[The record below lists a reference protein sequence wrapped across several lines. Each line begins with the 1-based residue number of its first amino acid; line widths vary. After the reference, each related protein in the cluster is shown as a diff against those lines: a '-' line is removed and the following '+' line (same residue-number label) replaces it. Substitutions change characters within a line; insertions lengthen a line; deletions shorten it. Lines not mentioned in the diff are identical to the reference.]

1 MKLGNSV
8 WVTKDAKISDEF
20 KSTGKSYYD
29 AEANEVDFSKKQTA
43 DIINKWIDN
52 QTAGKI
58 KKIVDSFDKN
68 TFMALINTVYFKA
81 KWANQFMPQN
91 TTKQKFTLSDGTT
104 QDVDMMK
111 KTMSAEY
118 YKGNKFEAVMLP
130 YEDADFRMYIF
141 LPDKGNTVDALV
153 NQMTLGNWNTWINQ
167 FDNGQV
173 TVSIPKFKIEF
184 EQELNGMLKSFGMK
198 TAFTDRA
205 DFSKITDNASLYI
218 DLVKQKCYIDVNES
232 GTEAAAV
239 TGLVLEGT
247 SMIIGKPIEFTA
259 DRSFIYAISDKKT
272 GLIMFMGVVEKP

>member
-1 MKLGNSV
+1 MLKLKVVTTFVLALTTVTSAGCSIKKPTVIENKSTIKAQELSSPVDKINTANNKVAFKFLDESSKASTNNNIAISPLSLGTVLALAQNGTSGKTKEEILKALELQGYSDTEINENYKKVIAHFNSLSNIEMKLGNSV

-111 KTMSAEY
+111 KTM
-118 YKGNKFEAVMLP
+118 
-130 YEDADFRMYIF
+130 
-141 LPDKGNTVDALV
+141 
-153 NQMTLGNWNTWINQ
+153 
-167 FDNGQV
+167 
-173 TVSIPKFKIEF
+173 
-184 EQELNGMLKSFGMK
+184 
-198 TAFTDRA
+198 
-205 DFSKITDNASLYI
+205 
-218 DLVKQKCYIDVNES
+218 
-232 GTEAAAV
+232 
-239 TGLVLEGT
+239 
-247 SMIIGKPIEFTA
+247 
-259 DRSFIYAISDKKT
+259 
-272 GLIMFMGVVEKP
+272 